1 MHNKAISRSSTFF
14 VYVVIFFIN
23 NIAVVELPVEAF
35 SRLPSIKSPKSF
47 LDGSKISY
55 LKNVENTDLTL
66 FILI

>member
-23 NIAVVELPVEAF
+23 NVAVVELPVEAF
-35 SRLPSIKSPKSF
+35 SRLPSIKSPKF